1 MHRKEKLNDLVKQ
14 WLALEEKETCSRAD
28 SFTRIR
34 ILRKENPNELHFW
47 NTRLNTTRL
56 IIGVVNGELGYTSG
70 YEESRE
76 HVIIGEAIWAL
87 EYALEH
93 Y

>member
-1 MHRKEKLNDLVKQ
+1 MHRKEKLNELVKQ
-14 WLALEEKETCSRAD
+14 WLELGETETCSRAD
-28 SFTRIR
+28 SFTRIS
-34 ILRKENPNELHFW
+34 ILRKNNPNELHFR
-47 NTRLNTTRL
+47 NSRLGTTRL

-87 EYALEH
+87 EYALEN